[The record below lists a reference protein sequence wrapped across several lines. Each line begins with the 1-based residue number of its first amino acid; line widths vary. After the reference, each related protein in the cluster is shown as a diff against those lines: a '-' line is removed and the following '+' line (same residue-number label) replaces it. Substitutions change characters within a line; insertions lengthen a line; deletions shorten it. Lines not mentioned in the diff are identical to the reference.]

1 MNKHQKFTYLHN
13 FWTKKAIGKANVST
27 LKRGQTER
35 VREISFGL
43 FFLIHSLQMT
53 QGRVDPLMTKQ
64 WREKKEKEGPQTEHS
79 FSEAKK
85 VFQKMNCQKSLKLT
99 FSYLLFLPEKT
110 FK

>member
-1 MNKHQKFTYLHN
+1 MAH
-13 FWTKKAIGKANVST
+13 
-27 LKRGQTER
+27 
-35 VREISFGL
+35 
-43 FFLIHSLQMT
+43 FLNAEAKEWMET
-53 QGRVDPLMTKQ
+53 MEGN
-64 WREKKEKEGPQTEHS
+64 REKKEKGGPQTEHS